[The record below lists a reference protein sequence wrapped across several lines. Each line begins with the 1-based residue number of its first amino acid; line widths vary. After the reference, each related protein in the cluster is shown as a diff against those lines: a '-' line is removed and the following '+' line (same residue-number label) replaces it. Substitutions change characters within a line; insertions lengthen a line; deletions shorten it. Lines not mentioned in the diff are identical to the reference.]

1 MEPDRNKTFG
11 TVGKLIKLRFFE
23 CKNLQTLAT
32 KMGHN
37 NLFESEEVLIIDR

>member
-32 KMGHN
+32 KMGRN
-37 NLFESEEVLIIDR
+37 NLLKRNAT